1 LNVLKSFL
9 LDGTEEYGN
18 VCIYFG
24 VYNAYTECAAID
36 IPQTRHQ
43 RQREEGSATLDLS
56 RVSTK
61 SKLHT
66 TLYTYIYP
74 SSLDTHSY
82 APSLDSCY
90 YSIEQCLHQRIHQFN
105 VLRICFHH
113 PDLKGREHWNLREN
127 SRHQYQYRHYI
138 QTVKQAEVVVMGII
152 ILDRMESM

>member
-1 LNVLKSFL
+1 MLWSIQCLHRVC
-9 LDGTEEYGN
+9 GN
-18 VCIYFG
+18 RYPP
-24 VYNAYTECAAID
+24 NKASEAK
-36 IPQTRHQ
+36 R
-43 RQREEGSATLDLS
+43 RGSATLDLS

-82 APSLDSCY
+82 APSLSSHY

-152 ILDRMESM
+152 ILERMEYM